1 MELLMV
7 AEDNAELLCGAMQT
21 ASTETASNRHA
32 KSFRVLSGLHQGAS
46 LEVAPGRWFL
56 LGSADDSDIV
66 VSDPAVFSHHCLI
79 SPNNSGFSL
88 RVLAGTV
95 AVPGRTCTEGQTF
108 RLDDFTLCQIGSMVF
123 SVGSQSKDVWTKL
136 GMDVE
141 SLLSSSEVQMQNDV
155 DNDSTSAAGQTYV
168 ADVTSKSGSDKANPR
183 ARLFPGSAT
192 GLFRTGF
199 TVLGVCLV
207 AVGMWWAISYASTGQ
222 VDPARI
228 NTLVAKLG
236 LDEISVEQSHTGQL
250 EIKGV
255 IPAESQRARLMSEL
269 SQLGIH
275 PKMSIVTGEHLARS
289 AEDTFRQ
296 NGLNAEAKYVAHGK
310 LEIAGLVPTVQAKE
324 AASQILLS
332 IKGVKDIAFSESS
345 TIHDKLPE
353 QAQHIKTVGGNST
366 KSDGK
371 RIAAVVGGS
380 EPFIVTA
387 DGGRY
392 GLGAILSDGSV
403 VEHIED
409 NVVRFRRGEEAVAFK
424 F

>member
-1 MELLMV
+1 MV
-7 AEDNAELLCGAMQT
+7 AEDTAESMCGAVQT
-21 ASTETASNRHA
+21 PSTDIASNRRTR
-32 KSFRVLSGLHQGAS
+32 SFRVLSGLHQGAT

-56 LGSADDSDIV
+56 LGSADDADIV
-66 VSDPAVFSHHCLI
+66 LSDATVFSHHCLI

-95 AVPGRTCTEGQTF
+95 AAPGLTCTEGQTF
-108 RLDDFTLCQIGSMVF
+108 RFNDFTLCQIGSMVF
-123 SVGSQSKDVWTKL
+123 SVGSHSKDVWTKL

-141 SLLSSSEVQMQNDV
+141 SLLSSSEVQPQNDV
-155 DNDSTSAAGQTYV
+155 DNDPTAAAGEAYV
-168 ADVTSKSGSDKANPR
+168 SDVTSKGGADKVNALT
-183 ARLFPGSAT
+183 RLFPRSAT
-192 GLFRTGF
+192 GLVRTGF
-199 TVLGVCLV
+199 AFLGVCWV
-207 AVGMWWAISYASTGQ
+207 AVGAWWAISYASTGQ
-222 VDPARI
+222 VDPAGI
-228 NTLVAKLG
+228 NAVVAKLG

-269 SQLGIH
+269 SQLGVH

-296 NGLNAEAKYVAHGK
+296 NGLNAQAKYVAHGK
-310 LEIAGLVPTVQAKE
+310 LEVAGLVPTVQAKE
-324 AASQILLS
+324 AVSQILLS
-332 IKGVKDIAFSESS
+332 IKGVKDIAFSESP
-345 TIHDKLPE
+345 TTHDKSTE
-353 QAQHIKTVGGNST
+353 QVQHIKTVAGNSN

-409 NVVRFRRGEEAVAFK
+409 DVVRFRRGEEAVAFK